1 VIHAQARAL
10 GTGHPAPVRRGRLT
24 LHHGAA
30 SSARAAVPDLT
41 GLTLVQAGNA
51 LRAVG
56 LALGH
61 ETEVVMSDCIG
72 IGIVQN
78 QGVAPGTLLQLGSA
92 INFSVGVRP
101 SGTHVCQ

>member
-1 VIHAQARAL
+1 VGSGNR
-10 GTGHPAPVRRGRLT
+10 VSV
-24 LHHGAA
+24 A
-30 SSARAAVPDLT
+30 SSAPVAVPDLT
-41 GLTLVQAGNA
+41 GLTLGQASNA
-51 LRAVG
+51 VRAVG

-78 QGVAPGTLLQLGSA
+78 QSVAPGTLLQLGSA